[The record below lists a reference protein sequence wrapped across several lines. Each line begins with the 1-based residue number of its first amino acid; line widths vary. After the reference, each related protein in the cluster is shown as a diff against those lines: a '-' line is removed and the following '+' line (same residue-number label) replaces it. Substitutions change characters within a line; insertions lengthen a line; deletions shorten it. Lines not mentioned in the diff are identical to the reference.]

1 MKFVKICLYLVWA
14 AQYRQ
19 CVWNMRAGVSDQ
31 GCNKCTSFYYK
42 YQKIISPFLGEE
54 MVGED
59 RVFRVLLVLTG
70 LELTTYQ
77 HTGLASNSKRSI
89 YN

>member
-1 MKFVKICLYLVWA
+1 
-14 AQYRQ
+14 
-19 CVWNMRAGVSDQ
+19 MRAGVSDQ

-77 HTGLASNSKRSI
+77 HNGLASNSKRSI